1 MSSENILLTCLVLAC
16 LGVAAA
22 NLLYWFGNQNE
33 RFIYTPTSG
42 VSRVVNWIWM
52 AAQISALVLCFAGL
66 IETIVALM
74 IAITWNI
81 AVQFYSI
88 RHRWSLR
95 KHEPIIPDSGT

>member
-74 IAITWNI
+74 FAITWNV

-95 KHEPIIPDSGT
+95 RPQGVASDSGA